1 MLIHGGGLRGEIENK
16 NILPTEHCWNGN
28 CDFKRN
34 PTFRNMNESK
44 TNYSLNADANHEI
57 DQNLEILT
65 AVVPIIV
72 PVIFSLV
79 IIIGFLGNI
88 LVVTVIILNKTMR
101 TQPHNLLIFNLAVR
115 QQ

>member
-1 MLIHGGGLRGEIENK
+1 MSACNEITN
-16 NILPTEHCWNGN
+16 
-28 CDFKRN
+28 
-34 PTFRNMNESK
+34 FRNMNTS
-44 TNYSLNADANHEI
+44 NNSLSEDANEI
-57 DQNLEILT
+57 DQKLEILT

-72 PVIFSLV
+72 PVLFSLV

-115 QQ
+115 FINII

>member
-1 MLIHGGGLRGEIENK
+1 
-16 NILPTEHCWNGN
+16 
-28 CDFKRN
+28 
-34 PTFRNMNESK
+34 MNTS
-44 TNYSLNADANHEI
+44 NNSLSEDANEI
-57 DQNLEILT
+57 DQKLEILT

-72 PVIFSLV
+72 PVLFSLV

-115 QQ
+115 FINII

>member
-1 MLIHGGGLRGEIENK
+1 
-16 NILPTEHCWNGN
+16 
-28 CDFKRN
+28 
-34 PTFRNMNESK
+34 MNTSNS
-44 TNYSLNADANHEI
+44 TYSLDNDANNEI
-57 DQNLEILT
+57 DQKLAILT

-72 PVIFSLV
+72 PVLFSLV

-115 QQ
+115 IIMI

>member
-1 MLIHGGGLRGEIENK
+1 M
-16 NILPTEHCWNGN
+16 NISN
-28 CDFKRN
+28 
-34 PTFRNMNESK
+34 SS
-44 TNYSLNADANHEI
+44 YSPEDVDDIN
-57 DQNLEILT
+57 QNLEILT
-65 AVVPIIV
+65 AVVPIAV

-115 QQ
+115 LNIDI

>member
-1 MLIHGGGLRGEIENK
+1 MVEVINVGKKLRKKIRP
-16 NILPTEHCWNGN
+16 LEHCCIGN
-28 CDFKRN
+28 CDFFKRN
-34 PTFRNMNESK
+34 PSFRNMNESN
-44 TNYSLNADANHEI
+44 TNYSLNTDANHEI

-79 IIIGFLGNI
+79 IIIGFLGNS

-115 QQ
+115 

>member
-1 MLIHGGGLRGEIENK
+1 
-16 NILPTEHCWNGN
+16 
-28 CDFKRN
+28 
-34 PTFRNMNESK
+34 MNTSQS
-44 TNYSLNADANHEI
+44 NFSLTADANEI

-72 PVIFSLV
+72 PILFSLV

-115 QQ
+115 EHFYPLEASKWS

>member
-1 MLIHGGGLRGEIENK
+1 MK
-16 NILPTEHCWNGN
+16 
-28 CDFKRN
+28 
-34 PTFRNMNESK
+34 ESN
-44 TNYSLNADANHEI
+44 TNYSLNADADHEI

>member
-1 MLIHGGGLRGEIENK
+1 MSACNEITN
-16 NILPTEHCWNGN
+16 
-28 CDFKRN
+28 
-34 PTFRNMNESK
+34 FRNMNTS
-44 TNYSLNADANHEI
+44 NNSLTEDANEI

-72 PVIFSLV
+72 PVLFSLV

-115 QQ
+115 FINII